1 MKENTDIVTQKEQ
14 DTAIDMARVPA
25 HVAIIMDGNGRWA
38 QSRGLDRTA
47 GHVEGVVAVRRV
59 TEAASRLGI
68 KYLTLYT
75 FSTENWNR
83 PKEEVDALM
92 HLIVTAIE
100 RETPDLIKNNVRMK
114 VIGDTSRMPAF
125 AFERLNKCVED
136 TSGCTGLTLVLAI
149 SYSSRWE
156 IKEAV
161 KKIAAKAAAGEIAPD
176 AITDSDVAGALAT
189 ADMPDPD
196 LLIRTGGDFRVSN
209 FLLYQIAYTEIY
221 LTPAYWPDFDE
232 AALRKAIAVFQGRQ
246 RRFGL
251 TGEQV
256 EEQK

>member
-1 MKENTDIVTQKEQ
+1 MTKTTDIANTSNTEITV
-14 DTAIDMARVPA
+14 DMTRVPD
-25 HVAIIMDGNGRWA
+25 HVAVIMDGNGRWA

-100 RETPDLIKNNVRMK
+100 RETPDLIKNNVRMT
-114 VIGDTSRMPAF
+114 VIGDMSRMPELAF
-125 AFERLNKCVED
+125 KRLSKCVEE
-136 TSGCTGLTLVLAI
+136 TSHCTGLTLVLAI

-156 IKEAV
+156 IREAV
-161 KKIAAKAAAGEIAPD
+161 RKIASKAVAGEID
-176 AITDSDVAGALAT
+176 AASVTDEDVASALAT
-189 ADMPDPD
+189 SGMPDPD

-221 LTPAYWPDFDE
+221 LTPTYWPDFDDTE
-232 AALRKAIAVFQGRQ
+232 LKKAVVAYQSRQ

-256 EEQK
+256 EGQQ

>member
-1 MKENTDIVTQKEQ
+1 MTKTTDIANTS
-14 DTAIDMARVPA
+14 DTEITVDMTRVPD
-25 HVAIIMDGNGRWA
+25 HVAVIMDGNGRWA

-100 RETPDLIKNNVRMK
+100 RETPDLIKNNVRMT
-114 VIGDTSRMPAF
+114 VIGDMSRMPELAF
-125 AFERLNKCVED
+125 KRLSKCVEE
-136 TSGCTGLTLVLAI
+136 TSHCTGLTLVLAI

-156 IKEAV
+156 IREAV
-161 KKIAAKAAAGEIAPD
+161 RKIASKAAAGEID
-176 AITDSDVAGALAT
+176 AASVTDEDVASALAT
-189 ADMPDPD
+189 SGMPDPD

-221 LTPAYWPDFDE
+221 LTPTYWPDFDDTE
-232 AALRKAIAVFQGRQ
+232 LKKAVVAYQSRQ

-256 EEQK
+256 EGQQ

>member
-1 MKENTDIVTQKEQ
+1 MTEKTDIANVEEKKVS
-14 DTAIDMARVPA
+14 IDMTRIPG
-25 HVAIIMDGNGRWA
+25 HVAVIMDGNGRWA

-100 RETPDLIKNNVRMK
+100 RETPDLIKNNVRMA
-114 VIGDTSRMPAF
+114 VIGDTSRMPAY
-125 AFERLNKCVED
+125 AFERLSKCIDD
-136 TSGCTGLTLVLAI
+136 TSACTGLTLVLAI

-156 IKEAV
+156 IREAV
-161 KKIAAKAAAGEIAPD
+161 RKLAARAAAGEID
-176 AITDSDVAGALAT
+176 AASVTDEDVAGALAT
-189 ADMPDPD
+189 AGMPDPD

-221 LTPAYWPDFDE
+221 LTQTYWPDFDDCE
-232 AALRKAIAVFQGRQ
+232 LKKAIAAYQGRQ

-256 EEQK
+256 EGKL

>member
-1 MKENTDIVTQKEQ
+1 MTKTTDIANTA
-14 DTAIDMARVPA
+14 DTEIAVDMTRVPD
-25 HVAIIMDGNGRWA
+25 HVAVIMDGNGRWA

-100 RETPDLIKNNVRMK
+100 RETPDLIRNNVRMT
-114 VIGDTSRMPAF
+114 VIGDMSRMPELAF
-125 AFERLNKCVED
+125 RRLSKCVED
-136 TSGCTGLTLVLAI
+136 TSHCTGLTLVLAI

-156 IKEAV
+156 IREAV
-161 KKIAAKAAAGEIAPD
+161 RKIASKAVAGEID
-176 AITDSDVAGALAT
+176 AASVTDEDVASALAT
-189 ADMPDPD
+189 VGMPDPD

-221 LTPAYWPDFDE
+221 LTPTYWPDFDDTE
-232 AALRKAIAVFQGRQ
+232 LRKAVVAYQSRQ

-256 EEQK
+256 EEQQ